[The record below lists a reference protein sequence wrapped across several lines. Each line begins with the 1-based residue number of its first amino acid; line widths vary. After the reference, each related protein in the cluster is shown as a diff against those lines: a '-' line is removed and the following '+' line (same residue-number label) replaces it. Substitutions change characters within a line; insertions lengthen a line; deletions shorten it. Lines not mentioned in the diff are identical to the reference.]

1 MSSVIRT
8 HALAALCG
16 VAMIGFVQS
25 AQAGTWDI
33 VGGVAPFSAA
43 NYGTGLNQNNV
54 VNNPIAGVFDTLNG
68 ASIFA
73 AANLNATFS
82 AGNVYDVTWTYV
94 GSESG
99 HVINFFAPGVPL
111 AGYSEFEANNNCTSA
126 FCLPSPQVG
135 AIPAMG
141 TATNQTALT
150 PAFSFVDQQDLSTV
164 ANGSNNT
171 DVPPAIGAG
180 PPNFLM
186 SYAVLL
192 AAGDPGAT
200 SGAGWYLTKD
210 VSDYVVIGLND
221 SGFRDDNHDD
231 FTLVAFIFEHPGENE
246 VPIPGALPLF
256 ASALGGGFLFRR
268 LRNRRQAKAAI

>member
-16 VAMIGFVQS
+16 IAIIGFGQS
-25 AQAGTWDI
+25 AQAATWDI
-33 VGGVAPFSAA
+33 DGGVAPFSAA
-43 NYGTGLNQNNV
+43 SYGPALNQNNV
-54 VNNPIAGVFDTLNG
+54 VNNPVAQVFDTLNG
-68 ASIFA
+68 ASIVA
-73 AANLNATFS
+73 AANLNASFT
-82 AGNVYDVTWTYV
+82 NRYDVSWTYL

-99 HVINFFAPGVPL
+99 HTINFSAPGVI
-111 AGYSEFEANNNCTSA
+111 AGGFPETNANNNCTSS
-126 FCLPSPQVG
+126 FCLHLPGGNSGP
-135 AIPAMG
+135 IPMG
-141 TATNQTALT
+141 TATNQNALT
-150 PAFSFVDQQDLSTV
+150 PAFSFLDTVDLSTV

-180 PPNFLM
+180 PANFLM

-200 SGAGWYLTKD
+200 FGAGWYLTSD
-210 VSDYVVIGLND
+210 VSDFVVIGLND

-231 FTLVAFIFEHPGENE
+231 FTLVAFIRETPFENT
-246 VPIPGALPLF
+246 PIPGALPLF
-256 ASALGGGFLFRR
+256 ASVLGGGFLFRR